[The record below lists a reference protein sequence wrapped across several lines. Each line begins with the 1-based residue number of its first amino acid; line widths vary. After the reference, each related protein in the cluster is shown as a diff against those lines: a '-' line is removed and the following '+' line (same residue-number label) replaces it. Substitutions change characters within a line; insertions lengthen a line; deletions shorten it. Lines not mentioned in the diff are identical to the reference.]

1 MFWDTKLPLWGNTSH
16 WVASIKQ
23 LPADGKK
30 ESCLQWKVSKTTY
43 VFMSLYT
50 VSSCLIW
57 KGSCFHKSILFT
69 PSTSLFLCLRL
80 QEQLCCSLPRQKPHL
95 RSAGG
100 SAGSRL
106 RNTWPGRDRASRLY
120 VLHACVC
127 VYVSGRGWVCVCVCK
142 VKSFGDFWRFQLKL
156 KEDNGWFC
164 SHTPTHTFRDMCWH
178 FPRLGLRDVW
188 TCQYVTEQ
196 SLNSS
201 YREMVAECVGI
212 CNFTCSLL
220 HLETQQTL
228 SKKKSFTCLLL
239 QSQSFKVNNKA
250 LWKHLPFF
258 VLCILT
264 AGMTSC
270 YSTLLRQTSKD
281 NKLRPAGNKI
291 HKQQHLEHH
300 PCWEQEQAVCAMHV
314 CLWKE
319 KRADFLVSDSKSLAG
334 VK

>member
-50 VSSCLIW
+50 VFSCLIW

-164 SHTPTHTFRDMCWH
+164 SHTHIQGHVLAFPKVRPQGCLDLSVCHRTILKQQLQRNGGRVCRYLQFYLFSPSSGDTTNLVEEEIFHLLIVTESVLQSEQQSTLEAPAFFCTLHTHCWH
-178 FPRLGLRDVW
+178 D
-188 TCQYVTEQ
+188 
-196 SLNSS
+196 
-201 YREMVAECVGI
+201 I
-212 CNFTCSLL
+212 LL
-220 HLETQQTL
+220 
-228 SKKKSFTCLLL
+228 
-239 QSQSFKVNNKA
+239 
-250 LWKHLPFF
+250 
-258 VLCILT
+258 
-264 AGMTSC
+264 
-270 YSTLLRQTSKD
+270 
-281 NKLRPAGNKI
+281 
-291 HKQQHLEHH
+291 
-300 PCWEQEQAVCAMHV
+300 
-314 CLWKE
+314 
-319 KRADFLVSDSKSLAG
+319 
-334 VK
+334 